1 MNERRATIAIVRRH
15 VDRRF
20 VLDFVVQFA
29 LVGAIAFLFARLLHA
44 WWTPLAIVSALA
56 AAIAAERS
64 HAESLRRVTFFAMPL
79 YGRQLARAHA
89 IAPALMALAVPLGYA
104 AGAALRRAPL
114 SSAMFVAAILAAL
127 VATLVS
133 LSSVFRDGYRAGL
146 YVVLAT
152 TLAAAVTVAPLAL
165 VASPPRA
172 TLVAALLALVTG
184 FFALRAF
191 GETLARYDPVP

>member
-1 MNERRATIAIVRRH
+1 VNERRATIAIVRRH

-20 VLDFVVQFA
+20 ALDFVVQFA
-29 LVGAIAFLFARLLHA
+29 LVGVIAFLFARLLYA

-104 AGAALRRAPL
+104 SGAALRREPL
-114 SSAMFVAAILAAL
+114 AASMFEATILAAL

-152 TLAAAVTVAPLAL
+152 ALAAAVTVAPLAFIG
-165 VASPPRA
+165 SPPRA
-172 TLVAALLALVTG
+172 TLVAALLAFVAG